1 LRPFDRF
8 LLFLYTFILTVL
20 FIAAVPFLAGWL
32 RIDQNQPQQL
42 LQIIQQP
49 AVIFLLLGLFIVAGI
64 RLLWVD
70 IRPARK
76 QAVVYESKLGNVH
89 IALTAIESLAE
100 KVVSQNN
107 GVREVEAR
115 VFNRPQGIDIQIKA
129 AVTPDTSIP
138 EVSDAVQEQVK
149 QRVLSVTGITVQQ
162 VEFLVHSISASK
174 LRVE

>member
-1 LRPFDRF
+1 MRPFDRV
-8 LLFLYTFILTVL
+8 LLFIYTFILTVL
-20 FIAAVPFLAGWL
+20 FLAAIPFFAGWL
-32 RIDQNQPQQL
+32 NIGQNQPQFL
-42 LQIIQQP
+42 HAIQQP
-49 AVIFLLLGLFIVAGI
+49 GVIFFLLGIFIIAGI
-64 RLLWVD
+64 RLLWAD
-70 IRPARK
+70 IQPTRK

-107 GVREVEAR
+107 GVREVKAH
-115 VFNRPQGIDIQIKA
+115 VFNRSQGIGIRIKA
-129 AVTPDTSIP
+129 AVTPDISIP

-149 QRVLSVTGITVQQ
+149 ERVLAVTGITVQQ